1 MGGANQQ
8 PDITC
13 AISQFNMADY
23 SPPRKRYRKEEEE
36 SPKLED
42 DDDDENYV
50 PYVPLKERRQ
60 TAVRF

>member
-1 MGGANQQ
+1 
-8 PDITC
+8 
-13 AISQFNMADY
+13 MADP
-23 SPPRKRYRKEEEE
+23 SPPRKRYRKEEE
-36 SPKLED
+36 SPKLEDD